1 MIPGIVTPTG
11 NLGGLSTHQVIVTPI
26 AAEALAKGD
35 LVRFDLSGTVNS
47 TYTDYTKL
55 LDSDEKKCP
64 FNVVIKNP
72 TTAAKAGVYGV
83 ALEAAT
89 AGSRA
94 KICLCGLVEAT
105 VFATASNIT
114 ALGALLAPDTG
125 GAGRLTQ
132 HATGAVCLAQWLGVV
147 ATPLTAVGSIT
158 ASSSSNS
165 YVLFNGFVLG
175 TSAA

>member
-1 MIPGIVTPTG
+1 MIPGIVTPAG
-11 NLGGLSTHQVIVTPI
+11 NLGGLTTHQVIVTPI
-26 AAEALAKGD
+26 AAEALVKGD

-55 LDSDEKKCP
+55 LDQDEKKSP

-72 TTAAKAGVYGV
+72 TTAAKSGVYGV

-94 KICLCGLVEAT
+94 KICICGLVEAT
-105 VFATASNIT
+105 VFATSSNIT

-125 GAGRLTQ
+125 AAGRMTQ
-132 HATGAVCLAQWLGVV
+132 HGTGVVCLGQWMGVV

-158 ASSSSNS
+158 ASASANS
-165 YVLFNGFVLG
+165 YVLFNGFVVG